1 MSVAKP
7 QNRAEFKK
15 HILTRLGA
23 PVLEIN
29 VSDEQ
34 LDVCIENAFQFFNE
48 RNHFNGVENAFLFT
62 RATSEFV
69 SYFKSSC
76 SETVDIKGCQDKRV
90 TPGQVSGLTLDA
102 SGSAYPQ
109 MLLAATEAEQSADI
123 TTEDGASLFVAD
135 GSNLYTDTSS
145 SGNGKGLVVKV
156 DKARTTAMGLVSVEI
171 YRAGSGYEVGD
182 VVTINGGN
190 NDAKFVVDSTVL
202 ESPVYPQGEVS
213 RQNNY
218 ITLPDDVVGVVQVLT
233 SKTGFGL
240 GGGVIP
246 PGSLFPLMMG
256 GLTGDACG
264 GEFSLVTFYAM
275 MEYLALINF
284 LLRPPQSW
292 NFNQRTHRLSLHG
305 DLNINPGGFFAVECM
320 VKPSP
325 DLFPDLWDDMWLK
338 EFATALVKHQWGQNL
353 TKYNQV
359 QMPGGITLNGDRILG
374 DAQKELDT
382 IRQRFA
388 MDWADPP
395 TAILV
400 G

>member
-23 PVLEIN
+23 PVLEVN

-69 SYFKSSC
+69 SYFKSGC
-76 SETVDIKGCQDKRV
+76 EEIVDIKGCQDNVV
-90 TPGQVSGLTLDA
+90 TPGQVSELTLHE
-102 SGSAYPQ
+102 SGGGYPV

-123 TTEDGASLFVAD
+123 TTEGGSSLTTAD
-135 GSNLYTDTSS
+135 GSNLYSDTSS
-145 SGNGKGLVVKV
+145 SGQGKGLIVKV
-156 DKARTTAMGLVSVEI
+156 DKARTTTMGLVSVEI

-182 VVTINGGN
+182 IVTIKGGGN
-190 NDAKFVVDSTVL
+190 NAKFKVTSTVL
-202 ESPVYPQGEVS
+202 ESPVYPQGQVK

-218 ITLPDDVVGVVQVLT
+218 ITLPDDVVGVIQVLT
-233 SKTGFGL
+233 SRSGFGL

-256 GLTGDACG
+256 GITGDACG

-275 MEYLALINF
+275 QEYLALINF

-305 DLNINPGGFFAVECM
+305 DLGISAGQYFAVECM

-325 DLFPDLWDDMWLK
+325 DIYPDLWDDMWLK

>member
-23 PVLEIN
+23 PVLQIN

-34 LDVCIENAFQFFNE
+34 MDVCIENAFQFFNE

-62 RATSEFV
+62 RTTSEFV

-76 SETVDIKGCQDKRV
+76 SEVVDIKGCQDNRV
-90 TPGQVSGLTLDA
+90 TPGQVSELTLD
-102 SGSAYPQ
+102 SPGSAYPQ

-123 TTEDGASLFVAD
+123 TDEDGNSIVVDD
-135 GSNLYTDTSS
+135 GNNLYSDTTS

-156 DKARTTAMGLVSVEI
+156 DKARTTAKGLVSVEV
-171 YRAGSGYEVGD
+171 YRAGYGYEVGD
-182 VVTINGGN
+182 IVTINGGN
-190 NDAKFVVDSTVL
+190 GDAKFQVTKTVL
-202 ESPVYPQGEVS
+202 ESPVYPQGEVM

-218 ITLPDDVVGVVQVLT
+218 ITLPDDVVGVVQILT
-233 SKTGFGL
+233 SRAGFGL

-246 PGSLFPLMMG
+246 PGSLFPLLMG
-256 GLTGDACG
+256 GITGDACG

-275 MEYLALINF
+275 QEYLALINF
-284 LLRPPQSW
+284 LLNPPQSW
-292 NFNQRTHRLSLHG
+292 NFNQRTHRLSLHS
-305 DLNINPGGFFAVECM
+305 DLKVSAGGYMAIECL

-325 DLFPDLWDDMWLK
+325 DIYPDLWDDLWLK

-353 TKYNQV
+353 TKFNQV
-359 QMPGGITLNGDRILG
+359 ALPGGITMNGDRILS